1 MKDAR
6 DFGEEYKDYV
16 LKTLVKEQDVK
27 TQISEIVIK
36 YAVEVNNSFLEDNM
50 EIYARNKE
58 TYQREDEDFK
68 RDEYEQTNKLAMM
81 KFEIEY

>member
-1 MKDAR
+1 
-6 DFGEEYKDYV
+6 
-16 LKTLVKEQDVK
+16 
-27 TQISEIVIK
+27 VIK

-58 TYQREDEDFK
+58 TYQRKDEDFK
-68 RDEYEQTNKLAMM
+68 KDEYEQTNKLAMM

>member
-1 MKDAR
+1 M
-6 DFGEEYKDYV
+6 
-16 LKTLVKEQDVK
+16 
-27 TQISEIVIK
+27 IK

-58 TYQREDEDFK
+58 TYQSEDEDFK
-68 RDEYEQTNKLAMM
+68 KDEYEQTNKLAMM